1 MYNLL
6 RKWHQSTN
14 NINPACII
22 EQKSHD
28 TDALS
33 KMALPSKVCRLCI
46 IHLFITIKTLLSYLG
61 NHVPKLDLWFIN
73 DKKEKGN
80 TNGQKSV
87 DIYYFRYYYLYNSL
101 SHLGG
106 WWIYWMPFSVILYSM
121 THSYHLLMTTQSMDV
136 QSVRNDWACTQTHT
150 DMYGEQ
156 YVP

>member
-1 MYNLL
+1 MTLML
-6 RKWHQSTN
+6 FLKWLFLQRYV
-14 NINPACII
+14 
-22 EQKSHD
+22 D
-28 TDALS
+28 F
-33 KMALPSKVCRLCI
+33 CI

-61 NHVPKLDLWFIN
+61 NHVPKLVLWFIN

-80 TNGQKSV
+80 TSDQKSV

-136 QSVRNDWACTQTHT
+136 QSVRNDWACTQTHR
-150 DMYGEQ
+150 
-156 YVP
+156 YVWRTVCSIVHTFCCIILKINLPI